1 MYIYIYIYI
10 YIYVCMYYLYYLNK
24 TCSPGHYHNS
34 FMATGALG
42 NTHVRLHMTRDK
54 QKMYIAAIY
63 IDKMISTI

>member
-1 MYIYIYIYI
+1 
-10 YIYVCMYYLYYLNK
+10 MYYLYYLNK